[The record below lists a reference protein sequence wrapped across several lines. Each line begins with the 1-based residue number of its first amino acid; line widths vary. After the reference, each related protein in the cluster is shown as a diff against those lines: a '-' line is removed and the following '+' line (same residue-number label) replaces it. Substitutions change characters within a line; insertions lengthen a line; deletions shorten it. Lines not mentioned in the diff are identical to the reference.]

1 MKSKVFFV
9 PVEDAEDISAVNDK
23 LKSLLVES
31 RVLAF
36 PENVKK
42 VGVKL
47 HFGEQGTNA
56 FVRPAHLRLICDKL
70 AGEGTIPFL
79 SDANTLYRGKRLNSK
94 DHLGIAAAH
103 GFTRKAVGADV
114 FIPDENKKE
123 DVTEVRIDQQF
134 IKTAKVGRCFVDAD
148 AFVAVTHFKGHGL
161 TGFGGTLKN
170 IGMGCATR
178 EGKLAQHC
186 DAAPNFYEDKCVG
199 CGECEEVCP
208 VNAIHIVDEK
218 AVLTKDKCIGCASC
232 VAACPNM
239 AIFIDFGA
247 GDEVQKKMVEYAYA
261 ILKDKKGKAGFLNFA
276 LRINKEC
283 DCWRFGTRRIAP
295 DVGILA
301 STDPVAV
308 DKASLDL
315 VNGACGKEI
324 FKEVHPKQHH
334 LLQLEYAQKIG
345 LGTLD
350 YELIK
355 L

>member
-36 PENVKK
+36 SEDVKK
-42 VGVKL
+42 VVVKL
-47 HFGEQGTNA
+47 HFGEEGTDA

-94 DHLGIAAAH
+94 DHLGVAAAH

-199 CGECEEVCP
+199 CG
-208 VNAIHIVDEK
+208 
-218 AVLTKDKCIGCASC
+218 
-232 VAACPNM
+232 
-239 AIFIDFGA
+239 
-247 GDEVQKKMVEYAYA
+247 
-261 ILKDKKGKAGFLNFA
+261 
-276 LRINKEC
+276 
-283 DCWRFGTRRIAP
+283 
-295 DVGILA
+295 
-301 STDPVAV
+301 
-308 DKASLDL
+308 
-315 VNGACGKEI
+315 
-324 FKEVHPKQHH
+324 
-334 LLQLEYAQKIG
+334 
-345 LGTLD
+345 
-350 YELIK
+350 
-355 L
+355 